1 MEKNTKILLGIGAAI
16 AAYLILKPKKA
27 VSQTIVS
34 DVKSPAPKPC
44 EEAKKDAQ
52 WMSLFNSVLGD
63 VPMGGAAPNE
73 GIFANAYYITAPI
86 PRNYEAI
93 AKSLQT
99 IKSAGLLDCYN
110 AWKTEKM
117 RISRLIPS
125 AAQ

>member
-27 VSQTIVS
+27 AAQTIL
-34 DVKSPAPKPC
+34 DDTPSPAPKPC

-52 WMSLFNSVLGD
+52 WISLFHSVLGE
-63 VPMGGAAPNE
+63 VPIGGAVRSDILANAYDIAAPN
-73 GIFANAYYITAPI
+73 

-93 AKSLQT
+93 AQSLQK

-110 AWKTEKM
+110 EWAKM
-117 RISRLIPS
+117 TRESYLAIPR
-125 AAQ
+125 AAY